1 MLGWPFVEV
10 VVPEVLELPE
20 IPVVGHVLEAAG
32 HGNVRQPPQVLEE
45 ASLQV
50 QLQVLEGAVDE
61 LQEQPSLQEAPAGAA
76 HEDLEEQGRPH
87 ACWFQESCSG
97 LP

>member
-1 MLGWPFVEV
+1 MLGWPSVGF

-50 QLQVLEGAVDE
+50 QLQVLEGAVDQ
-61 LQEQPSLQEAPAGAA
+61 LQEQPSLQEAPAGAV
-76 HEDLEEQGRPH
+76 HKDLEEQGRPP
-87 ACWFQESCSG
+87 ACWLQESCSG